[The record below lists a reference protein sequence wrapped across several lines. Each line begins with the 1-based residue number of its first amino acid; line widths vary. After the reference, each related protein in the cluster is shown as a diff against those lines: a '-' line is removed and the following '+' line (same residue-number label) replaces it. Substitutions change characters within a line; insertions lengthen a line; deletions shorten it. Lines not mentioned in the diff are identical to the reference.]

1 MQWRMLGR
9 RARGASWTIVGDWA
23 QSAWPDVA
31 EVRRAMDAV
40 LGSSRVRFAELT
52 TNYRTTTEIAD
63 LASRVLRRID
73 PQAVAPDAV
82 RTTGVQPLWLQGQV
96 LSLLPGAL
104 AELLAQVTGTVGVVV
119 PRALRGPVRDV
130 VRDPRVAVVDT
141 WQVKGLEYDGC
152 LVLSPETVLAEA
164 LTEKAGLRTLY
175 VALTRATQRLVV
187 LSEHDEAWLD

>member
-1 MQWRMLGR
+1 
-9 RARGASWTIVGDWA
+9 DWA

-40 LGSSRVRFAELT
+40 LGSARVRFAELT

-63 LASRVLRRID
+63 LASRVLHRID
-73 PQAVAPDAV
+73 PDAVAPDAV
-82 RTTGVQPLWLQGQV
+82 RTTGIDPLWLRCTGEEGV
-96 LSLLPGAL
+96 LSALPGAL
-104 AELLAQVTGTVGVVV
+104 ADLLDQVSGTVGIVV
-119 PRALRGPVRDV
+119 PRGLRAPVRALV
-130 VRDPRVAVVDT
+130 HDPRVAVVDT

-152 LVLSPETVLAEA
+152 LVLSPESVLAEA

-187 LSEHDEAWLD
+187 LSEHDQDWLD